1 MMGMPDWV
9 LKHKK
14 KGTQVTKIGK
24 NYYLYKVTSVWDPE
38 KKRAR
43 KITQGYLGKI
53 TPEGVIKP
61 KHKRVL
67 DEMKHVS
74 VKEFGASQVLYD
86 MNADIITLLQQ
97 VFPDSWKEIFLFSA
111 FRFLYLSPIKNLQTY
126 YQGSFLSESL
136 PGAHLSPKPVSSMLR
151 DVGMFRGRVKQV
163 LKPLITGTEFALID
177 LTHVL
182 SRSKG
187 VVSSVPG
194 YNSKRDF
201 SSQIHLAFLFSLD
214 EHMPSFFRL
223 LPGSLRDV
231 SSLVLTVREAGV
243 KNAVLIGDKGFY
255 SLDNILDLEQEG
267 NGDLHYIF
275 PLKRNSSLIDYTL
288 LQQGDRQGFDGYLR
302 FQKRVVWHY
311 SYKIDQ
317 GDLKGKRIVVFLD
330 ERLKTEEEKD
340 YLSRMEDSEKSKNT
354 LEAFYEL
361 QYRQGTIAVIT
372 DLDASAKEVFTILKS
387 RPEIET
393 MFDVFK
399 NVLDAD
405 RTYMRD
411 DHQMEGWMFINFLA
425 LVFYYRL
432 YHVLSDHD
440 LLKKY
445 SPKDVLLHLSR
456 VKKLQVKDEWITS
469 EVPKKTRVISEK
481 LQLPIHIT

>member
-1 MMGMPDWV
+1 MMGMPAWV

-24 NYYLYKVTSVWDPE
+24 NYYLYKVTSVWDPK
-38 KKRAR
+38 KKRAK

-67 DEMKHVS
+67 EEMKHVS
-74 VKEFGASQVLYD
+74 VKEFGASQFLYD
-86 MNADIITLLQQ
+86 TNKDIIKLLQH
-97 VFPDSWKEIFLFSA
+97 VFPESWKEIFLFSA
-111 FRFLYLSPIKNLQTY
+111 FRFLHLSPIKNVQTY
-126 YQGSFLSESL
+126 YQGSFFSEMI
-136 PGAHLSPKPVSSMLR
+136 PDAHLSPKPVSTLLR
-151 DVGMFRGRVKQV
+151 DVGMFRGRVKNV
-163 LKPLITGTEFALID
+163 LKPLITGTEFALVD

-182 SRSKG
+182 SRSGG

-201 SSQIHLAFLFSLD
+201 TSQIHLAFLFSLD
-214 EHMPSFFRL
+214 EHMPAFFRL

-231 SSLVLTVREAGV
+231 SSLVLTVKEAGV

-255 SLDNILDLEQEG
+255 SLPNILDLEKEE
-267 NGDLHYIF
+267 NSDVHYIF
-275 PLKRNSSLIDYTL
+275 PLKRNSSLIDYTPI
-288 LQQGDRQGFDGYLR
+288 QKGDSQSFDGYLR

-317 GDLKGKRIVVFLD
+317 GDLQGKRIVVFLD

-340 YLSRMEDSEKSKNT
+340 YISRMEDSETSKNT
-354 LEAFYEL
+354 LDSFYEL

-372 DLDASAKEVFTILKS
+372 DLDTPAEKVYTILKS

-399 NVLDAD
+399 NVLEAD

-432 YHVLSDHD
+432 YHLLSDHD

-456 VKKLQVKDEWITS
+456 VKKLQVNDKWITS
-469 EVPKKTRVISEK
+469 EVPKKTRLINEK
-481 LQLPIHIT
+481 LNIHIT

>member
-9 LKHKK
+9 LKHKT
-14 KGTQVTKIGK
+14 KGTQITKIGE
-24 NYYLYKVTSVWDPE
+24 NYYLYKVTSVWDPA

-43 KITQGYLGKI
+43 KITEGYLGKI
-53 TPEGVIKP
+53 TPDGVIKP
-61 KHKRVL
+61 KHKRIL
-67 DEMKHVS
+67 DDMKHVA
-74 VKEFGASQVLYD
+74 VKEFGASQFLYD
-86 MNADIITLLQQ
+86 MNLDIIKLLQH
-97 VFPDSWKEIFLFSA
+97 VFPGSWKEIFLFSA
-111 FRFLYLSPIKNLQTY
+111 FRFLHLSPIKNLQTY
-126 YQGSFLSESL
+126 YQGSFFSEIL
-136 PGAHLSPKPVSSMLR
+136 PDAHLSSKSVSAMLR

-163 LKPLITGTEFALID
+163 LKPLIAGTEFALVD

-182 SRSKG
+182 SRSDS

-214 EHMPSFFRL
+214 EHMPAFFRL

-231 SSLVLTVREAGV
+231 SSLVLTVKEAGV

-255 SLDNILDLEQEG
+255 SQDNILDLDELG
-267 NGDLHYIF
+267 NGYLHYIF
-275 PLKRNSSLIDYTL
+275 PLKRNSSLIDYTPI
-288 LQQGDRQGFDGYLR
+288 QKGDRQSFDGYLL

-311 SYKIDQ
+311 SYLVDQ
-317 GDLKGKRIVVFLD
+317 DELKGKRIVVFLD
-330 ERLKTEEEKD
+330 ERLRTEEEKD
-340 YLSRMEDSEKSKNT
+340 YISRMEDSERSKNT
-354 LEAFYEL
+354 LASFYEL

-372 DLDASAKEVFTILKS
+372 DLDTPAEKVYTLLKS

-405 RTYMRD
+405 RTYMHD

-425 LVFYYRL
+425 LVFYYRV

-445 SPKDVLLHLSR
+445 SPKDVLLHFSQ
-456 VKKLQVKDEWITS
+456 VKKLKMGDEWITS
-469 EVPKKTRVISEK
+469 EVPKKTRMITEK
-481 LQLPIHIT
+481 INTHIT